1 MTGSTLPTEQAFAT
15 GTHGATLVL
24 MVCAGW
30 LWAGIYA
37 SPHSATPTEV
47 AAATGR
53 SATVRGRELQIGTG
67 RFALSQKSLQSARR
81 WLDRQGVRV
90 RELTAKEQA

>member
-1 MTGSTLPTEQAFAT
+1 MKASALPVEHSFPTGSH
-15 GTHGATLVL
+15 GTSLVL

-30 LWAGIYA
+30 MWAGLYA
-37 SPHSATPTEV
+37 SPHSTTPTEV

-90 RELTAKEQA
+90 RDLTAKEPA

>member
-1 MTGSTLPTEQAFAT
+1 MKASTLPVEHSFPT
-15 GTHGATLVL
+15 GSHGTTLVL

-67 RFALSQKSLQSARR
+67 RFALSQRSLQSARR

-90 RELTAKEQA
+90 RDLTSKEPA

>member
-1 MTGSTLPTEQAFAT
+1 MKAPALPVEHSFPTGSH
-15 GTHGATLVL
+15 GTSLVL

-30 LWAGIYA
+30 MWAGLYA
-37 SPHSATPTEV
+37 SPHSTTPTEV

-90 RELTAKEQA
+90 RDLTAKEPA

>member
-15 GTHGATLVL
+15 GSHGTTLVL

-53 SATVRGRELQIGTG
+53 SATVRDRHLQIGTG
-67 RFALSQKSLQSARR
+67 RFALSQKSLQAARR

-90 RELTAKEQA
+90 RDLTAKESA

>member
-1 MTGSTLPTEQAFAT
+1 MTGSTLPIEQAFAT

-30 LWAGIYA
+30 LWAGLYA
-37 SPHSATPTEV
+37 SPHSAAPTEV

-90 RELTAKEQA
+90 RDLTAKEPA

>member
-1 MTGSTLPTEQAFAT
+1 MTPTTFPVEQAFAT
-15 GTHGATLVL
+15 GNHGNTLVL

-30 LWAGIYA
+30 IWAGLYA

-53 SATVRGRELQIGTG
+53 TARVQGRQLQVGTG
-67 RFALSQKSLQSARR
+67 RFPLSQKSLQAARR
-81 WLDRQGVRV
+81 WLDRNGVRV
-90 RELTAKEQA
+90 RDLASKETP

>member
-1 MTGSTLPTEQAFAT
+1 MTGSTLPIKQAFAT

-30 LWAGIYA
+30 LWAGLYA

-67 RFALSQKSLQSARR
+67 RFALSQKSLLSARR

-90 RELTAKEQA
+90 RDLTAKESA

>member
-1 MTGSTLPTEQAFAT
+1 MKAPTLPVEHSFPTGSH
-15 GTHGATLVL
+15 GTTLVL

-30 LWAGIYA
+30 LWAGLYA

-53 SATVRGRELQIGTG
+53 SVTVRDRHLQVGAG
-67 RFALSQKSLQSARR
+67 RFAISQKSLQSARR

-90 RELTAKEQA
+90 RDLTAKEAA

>member
-1 MTGSTLPTEQAFAT
+1 MASTLPVEHSFPT
-15 GTHGATLVL
+15 GSHGTTLVL

-30 LWAGIYA
+30 LWAGLYA
-37 SPHSATPTEV
+37 SPHSATPMKV

-53 SATVRGRELQIGTG
+53 SAAVRDRHLQVGTG
-67 RFALSQKSLQSARR
+67 RFALSQKSLQAARR

-90 RELTAKEQA
+90 RDLTAKEPA

>member
-1 MTGSTLPTEQAFAT
+1 MKAPTLPVEHSFPTGSH
-15 GTHGATLVL
+15 GTTLVL

-30 LWAGIYA
+30 LWAGLYA

-53 SATVRGRELQIGTG
+53 SATVRDRHLQIGTG
-67 RFALSQKSLQSARR
+67 RLPHTQNSLQ
-81 WLDRQGVRV
+81 
-90 RELTAKEQA
+90 

>member
-1 MTGSTLPTEQAFAT
+1 MKASTLPVEHSFPT
-15 GTHGATLVL
+15 GSHGTTLVL

-30 LWAGIYA
+30 LWAGLYA
-37 SPHSATPTEV
+37 SPHSATPMKV

-53 SATVRGRELQIGTG
+53 SAAVRDRHLQVGTG

-90 RELTAKEQA
+90 RDLIAKETA